1 MKIKHTLVALL
12 ATAVISTQAHAA
24 IEVDEEHFGP
34 TYATVAT
41 DIALVKPFQVVKA
54 VTGTAI
60 HLIGLPFSL
69 ATDSVESSADVLVRQ
84 PWADLKRCVGCTGAY
99 DDYVNSQNVGA
110 GETRFTVDGPAEII
124 INGNQN
130 VVVTPY

>member
-24 IEVDEEHFGP
+24 VEVDEHDFGP
-34 TYATVAT
+34 TYATAAA

-69 ATDSVESSADVLVRQ
+69 ATNSVESSANVLVRQ
-84 PWADLKRCVGCTGAY
+84 PWEDLKRCVGCTGAY
-99 DDYVNSQNVGA
+99 DDYVNSQNINSN
-110 GETRFTVDGPAEII
+110 ETRFTVDGPAEII
-124 INGNQN
+124 INSGQD